1 MYYFEE
7 ETKKVDTTYEQ
18 HQMLW
23 HLSYETFKW
32 MLQSTGLLGYDTL
45 DEAIK
50 GLSEDCGDTYEVVVR
65 FHLKNQMVIELHNR
79 CFESV
84 TNLDRFDG
92 YRGDDILVRTLDG
105 SSIEKYSY
113 EDEGKVVLKPLV
125 ELNYFDSEGNF
136 HQSILPISQVSY
148 IDIYSIDL
156 DWKELWS
163 QLSCEEQER
172 RRKLWLEYWGKDQ
185 GNRNNRKQ

>member
-7 ETKKVDTTYEQ
+7 ESKKVDTTYEQ

-84 TNLDRFDG
+84 TNPSNFYFFDG
-92 YRGDDILVRTLDG
+92 YRGDRILVRTLDG
-105 SSIEKYSY
+105 SSIEKYWY
-113 EDEGKVVLKPLV
+113 EDKDKVILNPLV

-136 HQSILPISQVSY
+136 HQSVLPISQVSY

-172 RRKLWLEYWGKDQ
+172 RRKRWLEYWGKD
-185 GNRNNRKQ
+185 